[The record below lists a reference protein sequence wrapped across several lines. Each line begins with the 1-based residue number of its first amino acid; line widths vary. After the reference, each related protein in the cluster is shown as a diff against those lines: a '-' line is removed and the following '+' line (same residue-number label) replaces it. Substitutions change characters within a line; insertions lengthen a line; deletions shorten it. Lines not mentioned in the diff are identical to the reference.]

1 MLEFSL
7 SGRGRP
13 PQLHGSE
20 LGARLSSPGALCPR
34 AAGVRCLHSIETYP
48 SMLVLQ
54 CWFVANLG
62 RIAMRHPGLLFSS
75 ALVGIG
81 VSVPASV
88 RAQTL
93 TVNEL
98 KSKIFDAKIVEK
110 TFAKGAP
117 FCKEL
122 DGKNF
127 YFETRNR
134 VLNLDDYSKSLD
146 NLVRD
151 RAFNPEKK
159 RPWNP
164 EDAKVRMEVVHK
176 MAAEDVVNCELIANR
191 ASYEKQLNEL
201 QKK

>member
-1 MLEFSL
+1 VADHSDARF
-7 SGRGRP
+7 RP
-13 PQLHGSE
+13 RR
-20 LGARLSSPGALCPR
+20 ATDRAVALCLPR
-34 AAGVRCLHSIETYP
+34 QSGVQCLHRIETHP

-54 CWFVANLG
+54 CWFVATLG
-62 RIAMRHPGLLFSS
+62 RIAMKGPGLFFGW
-75 ALVGIG
+75 ALVVIG
-81 VSVPASV
+81 VLVPASL
-88 RAQTL
+88 RAQSP

-122 DGKNF
+122 NGKNF

-164 EDAKVRMEVVHK
+164 EDAKVRMDVVHK

-191 ASYEKQLNEL
+191 ASYEKQLNDL